1 MGSYMLRDFRLKL
14 RDDESTCGGGTKA
27 SNLVFRR
34 LSFVFAENDPQA
46 FRCVV

>member
-1 MGSYMLRDFRLKL
+1 MVCYNPY
-14 RDDESTCGGGTKA
+14 TCGGGTKA
-27 SNLVFRR
+27 SNLVFCR